1 MNAQEAAAQE
11 AIGYLR
17 ESLKPGDTV
26 YCILRHVSQSGMSR
40 IIDLVTIKDDK
51 VYHVGYNAA
60 RALGL
65 KYDRDKQ
72 GVRIS
77 GCGMDMG
84 FALVYDLSYRLFP
97 NGFDL
102 APGERGRNGDTSGHD
117 NDGGYALKHRWL

>member
-1 MNAQEAAAQE
+1 MNATQAEAQE
-11 AIGYLR
+11 AIGYLS

-26 YCILRHVSQSGMSR
+26 YCILRHVSQSGMTR
-40 IIDLVTIKDDK
+40 VIDLVTIEGDN
-51 VYHVGYNAA
+51 VYHIGYNAA

-102 APGERGRNGDTSGHD
+102 APGQYGRNGDTSGHD
-117 NDGGYALKHRWL
+117 NDGGYALNHRWL